1 MNNPPNS
8 LLENGKDKSSSVN
21 DWASEFTLNKSE
33 ITKNDIL

>member
-8 LLENGKDKSSSVN
+8 VLENGKDKSGTDR
-21 DWASEFTLNKSE
+21 DWDSEFTLNKSD